1 MEEIKNAILALGF
14 RSGTVVS
21 VRAMRFGRALV
32 SINGDL
38 FGVWDAIKKTFV
50 D

>member
-1 MEEIKNAILALGF
+1 MEEIKKAIQAFGF
-14 RSGTVVS
+14 RSGTVVT
-21 VRAMRFGRALV
+21 VRAMQSGRALV

-38 FGVWDAIKKTFV
+38 FGVWDARKKTFV